1 MSAAVQA
8 PPGAGLRFG
17 PLRRRNF
24 RLFAIGQAASNTG
37 TWMQKMAQDWLVLRL
52 SDGDGTVLG
61 ITTALQLLPMLL
73 LGACGGVLADRFP
86 KRRLLLATQTV
97 LGLLALVPALL
108 AATGTATLGAVY
120 ALSLALGL
128 TMVVDK
134 PTLQAFIAE
143 AVEPTDL
150 QSALALNSTVLNLAR
165 MVGPALA
172 GPVISLFGVGPAFV
186 LNSLSYAVVLATLL
200 RMDAREL
207 RPTPVVARARGQLR
221 AGLRHVR
228 SRPELGLTLVLVGF
242 VAGFGMNFQITTALM
257 VTKVFHSRAAAFG
270 LGSAALAVGAVVGS
284 LLAARADRGAHAGP
298 GGWRRLVGAALA
310 FGALEAATGL
320 MPGFWGFVVILVP
333 TGALLL
339 LFMTAAKARLQLA
352 VAAEMRGRV
361 IGLYMLASLGTTPL
375 AAPCVGWISQTA
387 GPRAGLVLG
396 GVVSAAAA
404 LAVHRLYRRRSAA
417 EPATLPGQATGGG
430 SGRRAGAAVSG
441 AEGP

>member
-1 MSAAVQA
+1 MEASPAR
-8 PPGAGLRFG
+8 GLFLG
-17 PLRRRNF
+17 PLRRRNY

-61 ITTALQLLPMLL
+61 ITTALQLLPLLL

-86 KRRLLLATQTV
+86 KRRLLLMTQAV
-97 LGLLALVPALL
+97 LAVLALVPALL

-120 ALSLALGL
+120 ALSLVLGL

-150 QSALALNSTVLNLAR
+150 QNALALNSTVLNLAR

-172 GPVISLFGVGPAFV
+172 GPIISVFGVGPAFV
-186 LNSLSYAVVLATLL
+186 LNSLSYVVVLATLL
-200 RMDAREL
+200 RMDTREL
-207 RPTPVVARARGQLR
+207 RPTPVVARAKGQVR

-228 SRPELGLTLVLVGF
+228 NRPDLGLTLVLVGF

-270 LGSAALAVGAVVGS
+270 LGSAALAVGAVAGS
-284 LLAARADRGAHAGP
+284 LLAAQARRC
-298 GGWRRLVGAALA
+298 GWRRLVGAGLA
-310 FGALEAATGL
+310 FGVLEAVTGL
-320 MPGFWGFVVILVP
+320 MPDFSTFVLMLVP
-333 TGALLL
+333 TGTLLL
-339 LFMTAAKARLQLA
+339 VFMTAAKARLQLA
-352 VAAEMRGRV
+352 VAPEMRGRV

-396 GVVSAAAA
+396 GVVSALAA
-404 LAVHRLYRRRSAA
+404 LVVGLLLGRRAAA
-417 EPATLPGQATGGG
+417 EPTTLPGQLVPADAERLT
-430 SGRRAGAAVSG
+430 GAAARSQDG
-441 AEGP
+441 